1 MTFEPGKA
9 TLLEVRSLS
18 HSVPG
23 KMLFRDI
30 SLLVNAG
37 EIVSLRGPSG
47 CGKSSLLRCIS
58 RLDAVD
64 SGEIRLSGT
73 SAPVI
78 PVLTWRRRVAH
89 LFQASLPLPGS
100 LSDNL
105 RYGPSLAGRQLDDS
119 EILELL
125 ASVGLVAKADQDA
138 STLSGGEA
146 QRLGLARILA
156 NRPEVLLLDEP
167 TSALDESSRERIEAC
182 VTESVKAT
190 GLACLWVTHDPL
202 QAGRV
207 AKRHLYMDAGHFAAE
222 DAS

>member
-1 MTFEPGKA
+1 MN
-9 TLLEVRSLS
+9 TLLEVRHLS
-18 HSVPG
+18 HSVAG
-23 KMLFRDI
+23 KVLFSEV
-30 SLLVNAG
+30 SLIVNAG

-156 NRPEVLLLDEP
+156 NHPEVLLLDEP
-167 TSALDESSRERIEAC
+167 TSALDEASRERIETC
-182 VTESVKAT
+182 VTESVKSR
-190 GLACLWVTHDPL
+190 GLACLWVTHDPA
-202 QAGRV
+202 QAERM
-207 AKRHLYMDAGHFAAE
+207 AKRHLFMDAGHLVAE
-222 DAS
+222 DAA

>member
-1 MTFEPGKA
+1 MSR
-9 TLLEVRSLS
+9 LLEALDLTRSVS
-18 HSVPG
+18 EKV
-23 KMLFRDI
+23 LFHGA
-30 SLLVNAG
+30 SLFVNVG
-37 EIVSLRGPSG
+37 EVVSLRGPSG
-47 CGKSSLLRCIS
+47 SGKSSLLRCLS
-58 RLDAVD
+58 RLDAVA
-64 SGEIRLSGT
+64 SGSLLLSGT
-73 SAPVI
+73 PASEI
-78 PVLTWRRRVAH
+78 PALAWRRRVAH

-100 LSDNL
+100 LCDNV
-105 RYGPSLAGRQLDDS
+105 RYGPSLAGRRLDDS
-119 EILELL
+119 EIHVLL
-125 ASVGLVAKADQDA
+125 ASVGLETKAEQDA

-207 AKRHLYMDAGHFAAE
+207 AKRHLFMDARQLTAQVAA
-222 DAS
+222 